1 MRFEMEKVG
10 RGGDVQR
17 LHKDASLGY
26 ECTLEL
32 EDGMMERVTD
42 IEFADRFEPV
52 PVCPNWKVSGCC
64 FLEPAPESLILTT
77 KFNHY
82 LLCTDCWEL
91 FPGSTTTETTESGW
105 SN

>member
-1 MRFEMEKVG
+1 MEFELEKEG

-17 LHKDASLGY
+17 LHTNASLGY

-32 EDGMMERVTD
+32 GDGMKEIVTD
-42 IEFADRFEPV
+42 IEFADRFEPL
-52 PVCPNWKVSGCC
+52 PTCPNWEDGGCC
-64 FLEPAPESLILTT
+64 VLEPSPESLILIT

-91 FPGSTTTETTESGW
+91 FPGVTESGW